1 MPDHYETLGVARDAT
16 ADEIKKAYRKL
27 AREHHPDAN
36 PGDPGAEDRFKVITV
51 AYETL
56 SDPEKRRRYDMFG
69 DEGAGAPGFSDFG
82 GISDLFASFFGSGF
96 GGGAQRGGPAR
107 GADVL
112 AEIELTLEEA
122 DAGVE
127 RDVEIE
133 TLTEC
138 SECAGSGAAP
148 GTFPS
153 RCTDCGGTGELRQV
167 RRTMFGNVMTA
178 TTCPRCGGGGQEIT
192 SPCPRCSGRGR
203 IAETQTLTVQIP
215 PGVDDG
221 AQLRVSGRG
230 HAGTR
235 GAGSGDLYVAISI
248 APHEIFR
255 RAGDDLGCEVT
266 VPMTIAAL
274 GGSVEIPTLEG
285 PEMVGVEPG
294 TQSGHVERL
303 RNKGMT
309 RLHGRGRGTLV
320 ALLRVET
327 PSDLTDEQREL
338 LERFAQSRGEETGE
352 RGFFDK
358 IKEAFN

>member
-1 MPDHYETLGVARDAT
+1 MDPYETLGVARDAT
-16 ADEIKKAYRKL
+16 AEEIKKVYRKL

-36 PGDPGAEDRFKVITV
+36 PNDPAAGERFKEITV

-56 SDPEKRRRYDMFG
+56 SDPDKRRRYDMFG
-69 DEGAGAPGFSDFG
+69 DEGLSGGGFSDFG
-82 GISDLFASFFGSGF
+82 GISDLFASFFGGGFSGSS
-96 GGGAQRGGPAR
+96 RTGPAR

-122 DAGVE
+122 DSGVE
-127 RDVEIE
+127 REVQVEA
-133 TLTEC
+133 LNEC
-138 SECAGSGAAP
+138 SGCGGSGAAP

-153 RCTDCGGTGELRQV
+153 TCPDCRGTGELRQV

-178 TTCPRCGGGGQEIT
+178 STCPRCKGAGQEIT
-192 SPCPRCSGRGR
+192 TPCPRCSGRGR
-203 IAETQTLTVQIP
+203 IAEVETLTVQIP

-230 HAGTR
+230 HAGVR
-235 GAGSGDLYVAISI
+235 GAGAGDLYVAISI
-248 APHEIFR
+248 ASHTTFR
-255 RAGDDLGCEVT
+255 RAGDDLGVEVK
-266 VPMTIAAL
+266 VPMTVAAL
-274 GGSVEIPTLEG
+274 GGTVEIPTLEG
-285 PEMVGVEPG
+285 PEEVDVAPG

-320 ALLRVET
+320 ALLNVET
-327 PSDLTDEQREL
+327 PTDLTDEERDL
-338 LERFAQSRGEETGE
+338 LERFAALRGEATGG

>member
-1 MPDHYETLGVARDAT
+1 MDHYETLGVARNAT

-36 PGDPGAEDRFKVITV
+36 PGDPNAEERFKEITI

-69 DEGAGAPGFSDFG
+69 DEGLGSAGFSDFG
-82 GISDLFASFFGSGF
+82 GISDLFASFFGGF
-96 GGGAQRGGPAR
+96 GGTSSRTGPAR

-127 RDVEIE
+127 RDVEIQVMN
-133 TLTEC
+133 EC
-138 SECAGSGAAP
+138 TECAGSGAAP
-148 GTFPS
+148 GTFPTTCS
-153 RCTDCGGTGELRQV
+153 ECRGTGELRQV
-167 RRTMFGNVMTA
+167 RRTMFGNMMTA
-178 TTCPRCGGGGQEIT
+178 TTCPRCGGAGQEIT
-192 SPCPRCSGRGR
+192 TPCPRCSGRGR
-203 IAETQTLTVQIP
+203 VAEVETLTVQIP

-230 HAGTR
+230 HAGVR
-235 GAGSGDLYVAISI
+235 GAGAGDLYVAISV

-266 VPMTIAAL
+266 VPMTVAAL
-274 GGSVEIPTLEG
+274 GGTIEVPTLEG
-285 PEMVGVEPG
+285 PEPVDVAPG

-309 RLHGRGRGTLV
+309 RLNGRGRGTLV
-320 ALLRVET
+320 ALLKVET
-327 PSDLTDEQREL
+327 PTDLTEEERDL
-338 LERFAQSRGEETGE
+338 LERFAAARGEEVGE
-352 RGFFDK
+352 RGFFDR